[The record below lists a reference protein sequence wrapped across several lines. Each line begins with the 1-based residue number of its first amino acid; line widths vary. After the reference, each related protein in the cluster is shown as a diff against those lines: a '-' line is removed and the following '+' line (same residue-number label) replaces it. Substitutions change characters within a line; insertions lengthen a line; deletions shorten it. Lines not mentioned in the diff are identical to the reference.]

1 MKNHYGFPLC
11 ASWIALSLV
20 EGAPLPR
27 SYAEATA
34 GELCLV
40 VSLSFCVLAA
50 LVVLLVNCVTCCE
63 RRGIDFKEFED
74 NFDDELDFTPP
85 PAAAGNPSTHPSSEV
100 YTLAVPPISL
110 PAPPHLQPPLIT
122 EDLAVVQVARHR
134 LSYIQE
140 IGTGWFGKVL
150 LGELCAEPVAI
161 RLVVKE
167 LKASAGVK
175 EQDDFLQHADPYR
188 VLQHP
193 NILWCLGQCVETI
206 PFLLVYEC
214 CELGDLRSYLSQQ
227 ECVLVSS
234 DVLQRMACEVTAG
247 VAHLHK
253 NNFLHSDLA
262 LRNCFITTD
271 LTVKI
276 GDYGIGPSKYKE
288 DYITTEEESAIPL
301 RWMAPELLSELHG
314 TVLMEKQTKAGNVWA
329 LGVTLWELLERAA
342 QPYAHL
348 PDRDVLIHVIQ
359 EQQIKLCKP
368 QLELP
373 YSDRWYEVLQFCW
386 LPPARRATAEE
397 LHRLLTYLR
406 MQGQRETEEDFE
418 QRWSAL
424 KPNSY
429 NRQAPAS
436 QSSFPILR
444 QFADG
449 GGDEVLTVTETS
461 RGLNFEYV
469 WEAAKHDHYSHDRG
483 VVDTTLNYRNMFFP
497 LLHLSPPHSSMSAAE
512 VGSHGTLSELTS
524 IGANVHKTA
533 ETQKQHY
540 IQLEKPGMHKF
551 QVDDSSVAL
560 DTCEDLELAKNEK
573 QHLVLQSSLL
583 GDSSIDHDFFDASID
598 SKDSNLQE
606 SQEWSSSDPES
617 PHHANMFHGTS
628 SKHRDTASWNRD
640 TPKLLNLN
648 AKTWASLESTD
659 QRKIDSSSFSGDD
672 QQTFCSKNV
681 SEDSDLIHLTEDTP
695 IDNYFIL
702 HEKCL
707 MKQKQCSSVEHR
719 DLGQDILGAGIS
731 CIPENIIHGSAEM
744 DSGESS
750 KIACFLESPEN
761 VLSPKDKLLN
771 FLNQDLKDLAKSE
784 SLVPS
789 STLATGETFQDQLQF
804 NICSSNDP
812 LHSSESGI
820 GFTLDSTSTS
830 ALPDLAETSELHLR
844 PSDLGQSAVFCQD
857 VINDIMVTAAKKL
870 SLVGSVGASPG
881 DVCSADT
888 KHSAKCNFISPPS
901 QGSERVLY
909 SDHEVGGTANYSAGS
924 AVRKI
929 SNNLHN
935 VASELSHAKDCS
947 MIEPLQKFDR
957 NNLPLDKPSL
967 QISPP
972 CLDQTNQDSLLDNH
986 IPAILRT
993 FFGGNSLVTP
1003 DSMDSL
1009 NMHILLG
1016 STEVLNSTAS
1026 EKPQPVYKTA
1036 DSGYE
1041 TENVESPEWSSQ
1053 PTIQDT
1059 AAEGSPVIGLQPSP
1073 DILVSAADRMLDALQ
1088 DKGEAFVEKTPAEPE
1103 HELQCSGQQS
1113 YRDSA
1118 YFSDNDS
1125 EPDRLL
1131 NDSIL
1136 PFRTSAGATDTCI
1149 GKTPPLE
1156 KVVEMEEQQFHTNVQ
1171 MDASEAAIKQPNSLL
1186 IQSKNE
1192 TDLVTKGDS
1201 FVCFYDETGTDDAH
1215 GVTACLYEYTSQS
1228 EQPKNATSFLLA
1240 VNSRLDNVG
1249 DAPRLKEPDTE
1260 GRYLGKLDSLSVASG
1275 LEDSA
1280 DADEEDEN
1288 SDDSDD
1294 GNAHIYQRSAT
1305 SSDSEDDAG
1314 HRVPVIVTDG
1324 NEACSLRGLLKPT
1337 SAITPRPSQIGGSD
1351 DDLRTKTVSFFDD
1364 VTVYL
1369 FDQDT
1374 PTKELGDHTSVAGSG
1389 PQFSTAGSPSSS
1401 LSRLTSSESS
1411 TDEEGGGFEWDDDFT
1426 LPEPAFLARTAN
1438 HLFASRTTASPP
1450 SRCLSPPPPSRP
1462 GEQIWTPPS
1471 SYSRFSVSPSNM
1483 ARFSLTHF
1491 TDSDME
1497 QEGSSEDGDKD

>member
-1 MKNHYGFPLC
+1 MKNRYGFPLC
-11 ASWIALSLV
+11 AIWIALSLV

-27 SYAEATA
+27 SYA
-34 GELCLV
+34 
-40 VSLSFCVLAA
+40 A
-50 LVVLLVNCVTCCE
+50 LVVLLVNCVTCCK
-63 RRGIDFKEFED
+63 RQGIDFKEFED
-74 NFDDELDFTPP
+74 NFDDELDFSP
-85 PAAAGNPSTHPSSEV
+85 PADDNPSTHPSSEV
-100 YTLAVPPISL
+100 YTLAVPPVSL

-122 EDLAVVQVARHR
+122 EDLAAVQVARHS

-140 IGTGWFGKVL
+140 IGSGWFGKVL

-206 PFLLVYEC
+206 PFLLVFEC
-214 CELGDLRSYLSQQ
+214 CELGDLRSYLSRQ
-227 ECVLVSS
+227 ECVLTSS
-234 DVLQRMACEVTAG
+234 DVLQRMACEVAAG
-247 VAHLHK
+247 AAHLHK

-276 GDYGIGPSKYKE
+276 GDYGIGPTKYKE

-314 TVLMEKQTKAGNVWA
+314 TVLTEKQTKAGNVWA

-342 QPYAHL
+342 RPYAHL

-368 QLELP
+368 HLELP

-397 LHRLLTYLR
+397 VHRMLTYLR

-444 QFADG
+444 QFANG
-449 GGDEVLTVTETS
+449 GGEELLTVTETS

-469 WEAAKHDHYSHDRG
+469 WEAANHDHYSHDRR
-483 VVDTTLNYRNMFFP
+483 VVDTTLNYHNMFFP
-497 LLHLSPPHSSMSAAE
+497 VLHLSPLLSSMSAAE
-512 VGSHGTLSELTS
+512 VGSHGTSSELTS
-524 IGANVHKTA
+524 IGANVHETPD
-533 ETQKQHY
+533 TQKQPY

-560 DTCEDLELAKNEK
+560 DTCENLELAPNEK

-583 GDSSIDHDFFDASID
+583 GDTSIDHDFFGTSID
-598 SKDSNLQE
+598 SKDSNLQV

-617 PHHANMFHGTS
+617 PYNANMFHGTS
-628 SKHRDTASWNRD
+628 SKLRDTASWNKGSPELR
-640 TPKLLNLN
+640 NLN
-648 AKTWASLESTD
+648 AKTWASLDGTD
-659 QRKIDSSSFSGDD
+659 QRKVDSSSFLGDD

-681 SEDSDLIHLTEDTP
+681 NEDSDLIHLTEDPP
-695 IDNYFIL
+695 IDNYFVL

-707 MKQKQCSSVEHR
+707 MKHKQCSSVEHG
-719 DLGQDILGAGIS
+719 DPDQDISGAG
-731 CIPENIIHGSAEM
+731 IPENIIHGSAEM
-744 DSGESS
+744 GSGEDS
-750 KIACFLESPEN
+750 KIACFLESPERI
-761 VLSPKDKLLN
+761 LSPKDKLLN
-771 FLNQDLKDLAKSE
+771 FLNQDLKDLAKTE

-804 NICSSNDP
+804 NICSSSDP
-812 LHSSESGI
+812 LYSSESGI

-830 ALPDLAETSELHLR
+830 ALPDLAETSEVHLR
-844 PSDLGQSAVFCQD
+844 ASDLGQSAVFCQD
-857 VINDIMVTAAKKL
+857 VINNITITAAKKL
-870 SLVGSVGASPG
+870 SLVGSSVASPG

-888 KHSAKCNFISPPS
+888 KHSAKCNLISPPS
-901 QGSERVLY
+901 RGSERVLC
-909 SDHEVGGTANYSAGS
+909 SDHEVGCTNYLTGS
-924 AVRKI
+924 AIRKI
-929 SNNLHN
+929 SNSLHN
-935 VASELSHAKDCS
+935 VASELPHAKDCS
-947 MIEPLQKFDR
+947 MIEPLQKFDK
-957 NNLPLDKPSL
+957 NNSPLDKPSL

-993 FFGGNSLVTP
+993 FFGGHSLVTP

-1009 NMHILLG
+1009 NMHILLD
-1016 STEVLNSTAS
+1016 TTKVLNITAS
-1026 EKPQPVYKTA
+1026 EKPQPAYKTA

-1053 PTIQDT
+1053 PTVQDSP
-1059 AAEGSPVIGLQPSP
+1059 AEGSPVIGLQPSP
-1073 DILVSAADRMLDALQ
+1073 DVLMSAADRMLDALQ
-1088 DKGEAFVEKTPAEPE
+1088 DRGEAFIEKAPAEAE
-1103 HELQCSGQQS
+1103 HELQRSGQQS

-1131 NDSIL
+1131 SDSIV
-1136 PFRTSAGATDTCI
+1136 PSRTSAGATDTCT
-1149 GKTPPLE
+1149 GKTPLLE

-1171 MDASEAAIKQPNSLL
+1171 MDASEAAVLQTNSLL
-1186 IQSKNE
+1186 IQSENE
-1192 TDLVTKGDS
+1192 TDLVTTDDWKGDS
-1201 FVCFYDETGTDDAH
+1201 FVCFYDEKLADEA
-1215 GVTACLYEYTSQS
+1215 ACLYKYTSQS

-1249 DAPRLKEPDTE
+1249 DAPRLKEPDIE
-1260 GRYLGKLDSLSVASG
+1260 GRYLGKLDSLSVVSG
-1275 LEDSA
+1275 LEDNA

-1294 GNAHIYQRSAT
+1294 GNAHVFQQSAS

-1324 NEACSLRGLLKPT
+1324 SEACNLRGLLKPT
-1337 SAITPRPSQIGGSD
+1337 SANTPRPSQIGGSD
-1351 DDLRTKTVSFFDD
+1351 DGLRTKTVSFFDD

-1374 PTKELGDHTSVAGSG
+1374 PTKELGDHTPVAGST
-1389 PQFSTAGSPSSS
+1389 PQLSTLGSLSSS

-1426 LPEPAFLARTAN
+1426 SPEPAFLARTTN
-1438 HLFASRTTASPP
+1438 HLFASRTTASSL
-1450 SRCLSPPPPSRP
+1450 SRCLSTPPPSRT

-1497 QEGSSEDGDKD
+1497 QEGGGCLMGKHTHNHTHTHTHNHTHDSMGKP